1 MQDKDQKLIWE
12 SYNNSI
18 PVSKPKF
25 TSKERDRLMGVDK
38 NTPQPVSVKVKKEE
52 NVGQTQRLNPA
63 EITSEHLMYPDAMP
77 GQFFEEDH
85 LTELPHFAETYYAA
99 SKELVNDAEHNKEE
113 DDLVPEEPAVFTAG
127 VKYEHTDD
135 DNEGVVIIYANE
147 FMRGFYVNSSTHQ
160 ELEHS
165 QAERIFNTEITWN
178 YGTPQ
183 QPAMKT
189 LIPRNITVE
198 KYEEMKRE
206 EGERFSDYY

>member
-12 SYNNSI
+12 SYNSI

-38 NTPQPVSVKVKKEE
+38 NTPKPVSIKVKKEE
-52 NVGQTQRLNPA
+52 NTDQVQQLNPV

-85 LTELPHFAETYYAA
+85 LTELTHFAETYHAV
-99 SKELVNDAEHNKEE
+99 SRELVDDAEHNKEE
-113 DDLVPEEPAVFTAG
+113 EDLVPESPAVFTAS
-127 VKYEHTDD
+127 VKYEFTND
-135 DNEGVVIIYANE
+135 DNEGVVIIYAND
-147 FMRGFYVNSSTHQ
+147 FMRGFYVNSNTFQ
-160 ELEHS
+160 ELDES
-165 QAERIFNTEITWN
+165 QVNRIFNTEITWN
-178 YGTPQ
+178 YGTTQ

-189 LIPRNITVE
+189 LHPRNITVR
-198 KYEEMKRE
+198 KYEEMKQE